1 VLARELVQAC
11 HTGARNALFAQVPL
25 TEALPNGVKRG
36 GKGRDSVTVLA
47 IALVLGVSL
56 LCGSAAL
63 AAEPGIAVQKLEAP
77 TVSVPVAT
85 DVRLGGD
92 DKQTRFVVDLTQK
105 VDVTAFTLADPY
117 RVVIDLP
124 QVTFKLPAQ
133 AGEHGRGLV
142 KAFRYG
148 LIMQGGSR
156 IVLDTKGPVRVDK
169 AFALPAAEGQP
180 ARLVLDLTAID
191 RDGFL
196 RTISLENRP
205 THNAAAKPADIAP
218 KDNADSRPLVVL
230 DPGHGGIDTGTK
242 GLSGEN
248 EKDIVLEFAL
258 MLRDKLERGGK
269 YRVAMTR
276 SDDTFI
282 PLGERVRF
290 ARAHNAALFISIHAD
305 SIPRSEG
312 QAEGATVYTLSDH
325 ASDAEAARLAEAENK
340 ADVIAGVDLTAEP
353 NDVAN
358 ILVDLAQRETK
369 TFSNQFART
378 LVGELK
384 TTAKLHR
391 QPLKSAGFKVLLAPD
406 VPSVLVEL
414 GYMSTK
420 DDLKQ
425 LMSPAWR
432 THTADALLQA
442 VDAFLAPRVAGAAGG
457 AN

>member
-1 VLARELVQAC
+1 M
-11 HTGARNALFAQVPL
+11 
-25 TEALPNGVKRG
+25 
-36 GKGRDSVTVLA
+36 TVRA
-47 IALVLGVSL
+47 IALVLGVVL
-56 LCGSAAL
+56 LCDLAAL
-63 AAEPGIAVQKLEAP
+63 AAEPGIVARNLEAP

-92 DKQTRFVVDLTQK
+92 DKLTRFVMDLTQK
-105 VDVTAFTLADPY
+105 VDVAAFTLADPY

-169 AFALPAAEGQP
+169 AFALAAAEGQP
-180 ARLVLDLTAID
+180 ARLVLDLAAID
-191 RDGFL
+191 RDSFL

-205 THNAAAKPADIAP
+205 AHSAAAKPSDIVP

-242 GLSGEN
+242 GLSGES
-248 EKDIVLEFAL
+248 EKDIVLEFAR

-290 ARAHNAALFISIHAD
+290 ARARNAALFISIHAD

-340 ADVIAGVDLTAEP
+340 ADVIAGVDLTTEP

-384 TTAKLHR
+384 STAKLHR
-391 QPLKSAGFKVLLAPD
+391 HPLKSAGFKVLLAPD

-414 GYMSTK
+414 GFMSTK

-425 LMSPAWR
+425 LMSPVWR
-432 THTADALLQA
+432 ARTADALVQA
-442 VDAFLAPRVAGAAGG
+442 VAAFLAPRIAGAGGG
-457 AN
+457 AH